1 MSVQA
6 KHRKHAE
13 HDQLLGLEPV
23 PVEPTISPEYFD
35 LESERIFR
43 RAWLNVGVAGQLPQ
57 ENSYF
62 VHDMPNTGSSVIVTR
77 DSHGKIRAFH
87 NVCAHRGNR
96 LVRTQ
101 CGRRLRFVCG
111 YHGWT
116 YDQAGRLLN
125 VPDEDQFPC
134 LDKSRSGLLPVA
146 VDCWNG
152 FIFINLSPE
161 PAETL
166 PEFLDGLY
174 TAFDGF
180 PFEQA
185 QLAGRYVARVKANW
199 KVCMDIGSEGYH
211 VAYVHRSSAPD
222 SHISKENPQGHLP
235 KVRLFG
241 VHRSTAFRANPG
253 HKPTPAEGFVM
264 RHAATVLQGSQG
276 QARPAGLNLHKTDN
290 WGFDTH
296 ILFPN
301 TGMLMGPGWFVTHR
315 YWPVAVDETI
325 WETSLHSLP
334 PRSFGERVSQ
344 EFSAVFT
351 RDLIRE
357 DWAQVQNVQKGLA
370 TGALSHVQLSDQEVM
385 VRHAYKVI
393 DDHVRTP

>member
-1 MSVQA
+1 MNIQA
-6 KHRKHAE
+6 GERQHSE
-13 HDQLLGLEPV
+13 HDHLLGLEPV
-23 PVEPTISPEYFD
+23 AVEPNISRDYFE
-35 LESERIFR
+35 LECDRVFR
-43 RAWLNVGVAGQLPQ
+43 RVWLNVGHVTQLPQ
-57 ENSYF
+57 DNSYF
-62 VHDMPNTGSSVIVTR
+62 VRDIPNISASVIVTR
-77 DSHGKIRAFH
+77 DSHGEIRAFH
-87 NVCAHRGNR
+87 NVCVHRGNR
-96 LVRTQ
+96 LVRSQ
-101 CGRRLRFVCG
+101 RGRRLRFVCG

-116 YDQAGRLLN
+116 YDQSGRLLN

-134 LDKSRSGLLPVA
+134 LNKSELGLKPVEA
-146 VDCWNG
+146 DCWNG
-152 FIFINLSPE
+152 FIFINLAPE
-161 PAETL
+161 PAQTL
-166 PEFLDGLY
+166 PQSLDRLY
-174 TAFDGF
+174 GALDGF
-180 PFEQA
+180 PFEHT
-185 QLAGRYVARVKANW
+185 QLAGRYIARVKANW

-211 VAYVHRSSAPD
+211 VPYVHRSSAPD
-222 SHISKENPQGHLP
+222 SHISDENPQGHLP
-235 KVRLFG
+235 RVQLFG
-241 VHRSTAFRANPG
+241 SHRSTAFRANPG

-264 RHAATVLQGSQG
+264 RHAATVLQGTE
-276 QARPAGLNLHKTDN
+276 APAAPAGLNLHKTEN

-301 TGMLMGPGWFVTHR
+301 FGLLMGPGWFVTHR

-334 PRSFGERVSQ
+334 PRTFGERLSQ

-370 TGALSHVQLSDQEVM
+370 TGALTHTQLSDQEVM

>member
-1 MSVQA
+1 MRA
-6 KHRKHAE
+6 LAAHRNHAE
-13 HDQLLGLEPV
+13 HDQYLGLEPV
-23 PVEPTISPEYFD
+23 PVAPAISRDYFD

-43 RAWLNVGVAGQLPQ
+43 RVWLNVGELSQLSQ
-57 ENSYF
+57 KGSYF
-62 VHDMPNTGSSVIVTR
+62 VRDVPNTGASVIVTR
-77 DSHGKIRAFH
+77 DSHGEIRAFH
-87 NVCAHRGNR
+87 NVCMHRGNR
-96 LVRTQ
+96 LVRAQ
-101 CGRRLRFVCG
+101 RGRRLRFVCD
-111 YHGWT
+111 YHGWA
-116 YDQAGRLLN
+116 YDQAGRLIN

-134 LDKSRSGLLPVA
+134 LDKSESGLKPAA

-152 FIFINLSPE
+152 FVFANLDRE
-161 PAETL
+161 PAQTL

-174 TAFDGF
+174 TALDGF
-180 PFEQA
+180 PFEEA

-211 VAYVHRSSAPD
+211 VAYVHRSSAPE
-222 SHISKENPQGHLP
+222 SHVSQDNPQGHLP

-241 VHRSTAFRANPG
+241 AHRSTAFRANPG
-253 HKPTPAEGFVM
+253 HQPTPAEGFVM
-264 RHAATVLQGSQG
+264 RHAATVLQGTDE
-276 QARPAGLNLHKTDN
+276 PATPPSLNLHKTEN

-301 TGMLMGPGWFVTHR
+301 TGLLMGPGWFVTHR

-334 PRSFGERVSQ
+334 AGTFGERASQ

-393 DDHVRTP
+393 DDYVRTP